1 MAKKKL
7 EFIDIAIRVM
17 AVIVGL
23 MMLVALHFLRRAYV
37 ADQFVIPTDS
47 MLPTLIPGD
56 RVIVN
61 KLIAGARIYDEFD
74 FKEGVPMKS
83 HRVKGLRDV
92 EHNDIVVFN
101 FPINR
106 KKYKMKFELNYVY
119 CKRVIGLPGDSVS
132 IRGGFFKSNHYDG
145 EYGDMEQQRILS
157 MTPDSV
163 IHRNVIHALPFDP
176 VNYGWTIKEF
186 GPLYVPH
193 VGGKVF
199 LTKNNMRIYSLAVEF
214 ETGKQLRLNKE
225 GVLMLGDEVADEY
238 TFTKDYYFIC
248 GDNVL
253 NSNDSRYWGFV
264 PREFIIG
271 VVSHI
276 TYSKDKV
283 TEEFRWN
290 RLCKSV
296 LKD

>member
-1 MAKKKL
+1 MTKRKL
-7 EFIDIAIRVM
+7 EWIDIAIRIMV
-17 AVIVGL
+17 VIVGM

-37 ADQFVIPTDS
+37 ADWFPTPTES
-47 MLPTLIPGD
+47 MMPTIIPGD
-56 RVIVN
+56 RVLVN
-61 KLIAGARIYDEFD
+61 KLIAGARIYDEFN
-74 FKEGVPMKS
+74 FKEGVPMLS

-106 KKYKMKFELNYVY
+106 RKYKMEFDINYVY

-132 IRGGFFKSNHYDG
+132 IRGGFFKNNHYIG
-145 EYGDMEQQRILS
+145 EFGNMEQQRILS

-176 VNYGWTIKEF
+176 FNYGWTIKEF
-186 GPLYVPH
+186 GPLYIPH
-193 VGGKVF
+193 VGGKVL
-199 LTKNNMRIYSLAVEF
+199 LTKENMRIYSLAVEF
-214 ETGKQLRLNKE
+214 ETGRELQVRKD
-225 GVLMLGDEVADEY
+225 GVLMLGDEVAGEY

-248 GDNVL
+248 GDNVMD
-253 NSNDSRYWGFV
+253 SNDSRYWGFV

-276 TYSKDKV
+276 LYSKDKV
-283 TEEFRWN
+283 RDELRWN
-290 RLCKSV
+290 RIFKSL